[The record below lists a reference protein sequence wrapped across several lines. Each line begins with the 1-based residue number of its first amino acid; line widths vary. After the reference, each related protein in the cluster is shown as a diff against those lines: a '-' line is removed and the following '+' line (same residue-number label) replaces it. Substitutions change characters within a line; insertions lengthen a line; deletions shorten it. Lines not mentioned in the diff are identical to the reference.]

1 MWRYYSIQSREFK
14 PIMLMWTQYRI
25 NKEKLYFLI
34 REKKNKMDSEEK
46 EDILAAT
53 FINIINMA
61 NAFTNL
67 QIYFIFSMRNFCLSK
82 DCTKYFALA
91 DKS

>member
-1 MWRYYSIQSREFK
+1 
-14 PIMLMWTQYRI
+14 
-25 NKEKLYFLI
+25 
-34 REKKNKMDSEEK
+34 MDSEEK

-53 FINIINMA
+53 FINIINMV